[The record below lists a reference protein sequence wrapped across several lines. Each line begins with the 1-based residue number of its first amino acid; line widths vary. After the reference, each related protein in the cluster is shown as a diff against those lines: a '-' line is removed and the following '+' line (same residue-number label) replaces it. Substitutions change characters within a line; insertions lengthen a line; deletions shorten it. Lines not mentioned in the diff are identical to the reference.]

1 MNALTQISTIQTEN
15 IYSSQHGD
23 FVLAAI
29 AIDRKSLIFFDGLG
43 WCLDAGIAKKFRSIG
58 KAAADA
64 DREPPTHHPL
74 EIWKLVAGGVQLSN
88 PGDRRRSDLP
98 EFFAA

>member
-1 MNALTQISTIQTEN
+1 MNALTQISHTQIDN
-15 IYSSQHGD
+15 IYSGQHGN

-29 AIDRKSLIFFDGLG
+29 SIDRKSLIFFDGLG
-43 WCLDAGIAKKFRSIG
+43 WCADAGIAKKFVSIG
-58 KAAADA
+58 KAAAEA

-74 EIWKLVAGGVQLSN
+74 EIWKLVAGGVKLSN

-98 EFFAA
+98 EFIAS